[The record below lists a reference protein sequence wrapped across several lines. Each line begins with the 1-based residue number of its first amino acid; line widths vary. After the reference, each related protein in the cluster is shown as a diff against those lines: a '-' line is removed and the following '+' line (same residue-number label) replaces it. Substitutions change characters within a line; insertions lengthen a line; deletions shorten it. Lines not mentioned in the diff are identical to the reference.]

1 MPSKLPNP
9 LFEMSNRSCLVD
21 VPVVGV
27 FVLGMLFAGP
37 AWSQEAEAEQQEGS
51 ASSEASDSG
60 PSMDDL
66 PDDEKKHLL
75 ELIKSAR
82 ASFSKGNFGEV
93 VPKMKEAYEIHPDP
107 EFLFRI
113 ALSHERNDEP
123 KRAVEY
129 YERYLEEK
137 PNSEKRG
144 RVEKA
149 IESLEERLEKMR
161 ADREEEEPEG
171 EQEEQE
177 PEPEPEAAPAPEGT
191 AESDEASG
199 GNGLPIAML
208 ATGGV
213 FTASAVT
220 FGVFNLQQRETVR
233 QIGENRQSKSR
244 SGVNFDS
251 EVRKQNVY
259 AGLTYASAALAAG
272 ALTWG
277 LVGLSSGSES
287 DRSSSASSDEKRGLR
302 VRVGAAGAGIFL
314 TGAF

>member
-1 MPSKLPNP
+1 
-9 LFEMSNRSCLVD
+9 MSNRSCLVD

-37 AWSQEAEAEQQEGS
+37 VWGQETEAEQQEGS
-51 ASSEASDSG
+51 ASSEAADSE
-60 PSMDDL
+60 PNMDDL

-75 ELIKSAR
+75 DLLKSAR
-82 ASFSKGNFGEV
+82 ESFSNGNFGEV
-93 VPKMKEAYEIHPDP
+93 VPKLKEAYEIHPDP

-123 KRAVEY
+123 ERAIDY

-149 IESLEERLEKMR
+149 VESLEERTEKMR
-161 ADREEEEPEG
+161 ADREGEEREV
-171 EQEEQE
+171 EQEEEQE
-177 PEPEPEAAPAPEGT
+177 REPEAAPAPEGT
-191 AESDEASG
+191 AESDDASG
-199 GNGLPIAML
+199 GNALPIAML

-233 QIGENRQSKSR
+233 QIGDDRQSKSR
-244 SGVNFDS
+244 SDVNFDA

-287 DRSSSASSDEKRGLR
+287 DRTTSTAAGGEGGLR
-302 VRVGAAGAGIFL
+302 VRVGAYGGGIL
-314 TGAF
+314 VTGAF